1 MTEKNILSLGMMNV
15 LCHYIISE
23 FIFGA
28 DAKNRKRKIDRKTEC
43 HSRDNWLGKFRPK
56 RIVLL
61 ISIIAQ
67 RFLEQ

>member
-43 HSRDNWLGKFRPK
+43 HSRDNWLGKIRLE

-61 ISIIAQ
+61 ISIFAQ